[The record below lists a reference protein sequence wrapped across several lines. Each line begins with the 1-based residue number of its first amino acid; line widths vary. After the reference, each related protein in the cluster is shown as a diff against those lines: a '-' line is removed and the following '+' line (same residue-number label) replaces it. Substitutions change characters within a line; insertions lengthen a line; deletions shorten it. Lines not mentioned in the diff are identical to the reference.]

1 MTTKGCFNIWDTF
14 FFGFFGGGGGV
25 DLIECNFLVSAYI
38 SWENYKYVEKSV
50 TPCEINVGY
59 ALMLSTLELQ
69 QAEIS

>member
-1 MTTKGCFNIWDTF
+1 MFQHPGYPL
-14 FFGFFGGGGGV
+14 FFGGGGFGGWGGGV
-25 DLIECNFLVSAYI
+25 ELIECKFLVSAYI

>member
-1 MTTKGCFNIWDTF
+1 MFQHLGYLF
-14 FFGFFGGGGGV
+14 FLGLGRGGGV

-50 TPCEINVGY
+50 TPREINVGY